1 MLQIILGAII
11 ISFSSV
17 FVKMVDT
24 GPTATMFYRF
34 FFGGVALVIG
44 LLISKTTLFRGFR
57 SLGLAATSGLLFS
70 LDLFFWHRSILYIGP
85 GLATILAGFQIFILP
100 VIGVLFLKEQIKPLF
115 IISVILAFTGLVLLT
130 GVDFNSME
138 PQYRLGVI
146 YGMLTA
152 LCYSGITLT
161 IQISQKRP
169 DRLDPIANMAWLC
182 IFGAFFG
189 SLEVVASGESFIIPD
204 IRSLLFLIAYGVIC
218 SSIGWYLIT
227 KGLPHVSISMAGL
240 SLILQPALSFLWDV
254 LFFNKPLTF
263 MNIIGALIALA
274 AMYMG
279 TLSRSRSQ

>member
-44 LLISKTTLFRGFR
+44 LLISKTTLFCNSFP
-57 SLGLAATSGLLFS
+57 LGLAATSGLLFS
-70 LDLFFWHRSILYIGP
+70 LDLFFWHRSILYVA

-204 IRSLLFLIAYGVIC
+204 IRSLLSDRYGVIC

-254 LFFNKPLTF
+254 LF
-263 MNIIGALIALA
+263 LINL
-274 AMYMG
+274 
-279 TLSRSRSQ
+279 